1 MKNIWHFDP
10 NTLVLV
16 AATTTFSSLCSP
28 PLPTTLSF
36 IPFSIL
42 LLAKQC
48 RKRKGMLTKKMCIY
62 AQKID
67 KSGGSLAEE
76 IFILERRARP

>member
-28 PLPTTLSF
+28 PPYHPL
-36 IPFSIL
+36 IYPFFNFTFS
-42 LLAKQC
+42 KTVQKKE
-48 RKRKGMLTKKMCIY
+48 RNVTKKMCIY

-76 IFILERRARP
+76 IFILERRARA

>member
-10 NTLVLV
+10 NTRLSCCYHHLFLPLLSPPPYHPLIYPFFNF
-16 AATTTFSSLCSP
+16 TFSK
-28 PLPTTLSF
+28 TVQ
-36 IPFSIL
+36 
-42 LLAKQC
+42 KKE
-48 RKRKGMLTKKMCIY
+48 RNVTKKMCIY

>member
-10 NTLVLV
+10 NTLVFF
-16 AATTTFSSLCSP
+16 AATTTFSSLCY
-28 PLPTTLSF
+28 
-36 IPFSIL
+36 PFFYFTFS
-42 LLAKQC
+42 KTVQKKE
-48 RKRKGMLTKKMCIY
+48 RNVTKKMCIY